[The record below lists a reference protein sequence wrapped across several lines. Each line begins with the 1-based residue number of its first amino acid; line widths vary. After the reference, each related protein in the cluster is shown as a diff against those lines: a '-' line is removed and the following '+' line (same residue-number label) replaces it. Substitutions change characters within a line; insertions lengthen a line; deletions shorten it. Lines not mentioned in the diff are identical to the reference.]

1 MEILGKEKLLHE
13 MSGDFVGLTFM
24 NTTAEPRLS
33 NREAKK
39 VPHST
44 QIADPV
50 KIDMTG
56 GRSTNYIVWRHKSA
70 KM

>member
-1 MEILGKEKLLHE
+1 MEILGKEKLLYE

-39 VPHST
+39 VPHNT

-50 KIDMTG
+50 KIDMT
-56 GRSTNYIVWRHKSA
+56 
-70 KM
+70 